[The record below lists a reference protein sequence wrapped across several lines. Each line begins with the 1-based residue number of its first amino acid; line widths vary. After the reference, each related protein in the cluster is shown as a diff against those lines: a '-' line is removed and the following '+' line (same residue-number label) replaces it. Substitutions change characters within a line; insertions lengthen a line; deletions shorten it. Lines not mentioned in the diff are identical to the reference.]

1 METEELEEVER
12 FHGKAANGLRKDS
25 PPQAISCLGL
35 VCEDDS
41 EASDHV
47 TEKEPQTCYIPIR
60 RNSKY
65 YRSIRHRNRGKG
77 RSSSEIQ
84 TERVE
89 GSLKNGNTRNELLN
103 KDQLLHLFHKGLSLH
118 VKPDMTAAE
127 EQWIQRLLPSYPGY
141 RGNRPD
147 SPSPATA
154 AESLRGGSSR
164 KSHRSPPEPLLQS
177 LPPPRMELLA
187 AALSAACALDH
198 EGSAESVAGARAPGS
213 ESPSMA
219 GQISIP
225 EESPVLSDCP
235 TAFPEALQ
243 MIHPMTA
250 DSWKNFIEQIGF
262 LYQEYRDKSTRQEI
276 ENRRLQ
282 DSQTDTEEC
291 LATVETSSET
301 EPTNTVENKAIPQ
314 INLLRN
320 TTSRFNLWQD
330 LPEVRS
336 SGVLNILQP
345 DEIKLQEAMFE
356 LVTSEASYYKSLN
369 LLVYHFMENERLKK
383 ILHPS
388 EAHILFSNVLDVMAV
403 SERFLLDLEKRVEE
417 NIVISDVC
425 DIVYQHTINHFSVY
439 VTYVSNQTY
448 QERTYKQVLQDKPAF
463 REVISQLELDP
474 KCKGLSFSS
483 FLILPFQRITRLKLL
498 VQNILKKVEEKS
510 EREITALDAH
520 KELETVVKACN
531 EGVRKMS
538 RTEQMISIQKKLE
551 FKIKSVP
558 IISHSRWLLK
568 QGELQQM
575 NGPKTSRTLR
585 TKKLFR
591 EIYLFLF
598 NDLLVLCRQIS
609 GDKYQ
614 VFDSASRGLLRVEEL
629 EDQGQSLANVFILRL
644 LENADDREVSYML
657 KAPTQSEMKR
667 WMILLA
673 PNRRTKFVSF
683 TSRLMDCPQVQCVH
697 PYVAQQPDELS
708 LELADVLNILE
719 KTDDGWIF
727 GERLHDQ
734 ERGWFPSSIGEE
746 IMNPKI
752 RSQNLKECFR
762 VHKSDDSQRRKV
774 GSRNRQ

>member
-1 METEELEEVER
+1 MDRHSGGAAGGLSAGGLWQGVPQQVLPEAGSVSEGEEES
-12 FHGKAANGLRKDS
+12 HTHYI
-25 PPQAISCLGL
+25 AI
-35 VCEDDS
+35 
-41 EASDHV
+41 
-47 TEKEPQTCYIPIR
+47 Q
-60 RNSKY
+60 RNSRY
-65 YRSIRHRNRGKG
+65 YRSMRL
-77 RSSSEIQ
+77 RSREKRK
-84 TERVE
+84 TTREANVGHAA
-89 GSLKNGNTRNELLN
+89 GSLKNDEP
-103 KDQLLHLFHKGLSLH
+103 
-118 VKPDMTAAE
+118 VK
-127 EQWIQRLLPSYPGY
+127 
-141 RGNRPD
+141 
-147 SPSPATA
+147 
-154 AESLRGGSSR
+154 
-164 KSHRSPPEPLLQS
+164 EPLTT
-177 LPPPRMELLA
+177 EV
-187 AALSAACALDH
+187 LSQK
-198 EGSAESVAGARAPGS
+198 GSAPPVNVDMRALEELWIRSSVHCYPFVQHNLLYCLLG
-213 ESPSMA
+213 
-219 GQISIP
+219 
-225 EESPVLSDCP
+225 L
-235 TAFPEALQ
+235 
-243 MIHPMTA
+243 
-250 DSWKNFIEQIGF
+250 

-276 ENRRLQ
+276 ETRRLQ
-282 DSQTDTEEC
+282 DSQTDPEEDS
-291 LATVETSSET
+291 ASEETPSET
-301 EPTNTVENKAIPQ
+301 EAASTTESKAAPQ
-314 INLLRN
+314 ISLLRN
-320 TTSRFNLWQD
+320 STSRFNLWQD
-330 LPEVRS
+330 LPEIRS
-336 SGVLNILQP
+336 SGVLSILQP

-369 LLVYHFMENERLKK
+369 LLVSHFMENERLKK
-383 ILHPS
+383 ILHQS

-403 SERFLLDLEKRVEE
+403 SERFLLDLEQRVEE

-425 DIVYQHTINHFSVY
+425 DIVYQHTVNHFSVY
-439 VTYVSNQTY
+439 ITYVSNQTY
-448 QERTYKQVLQDKPAF
+448 QERAYKQLLQDKPAF

-510 EREITALDAH
+510 ERETTALDAH

-598 NDLLVLCRQIS
+598 NDLLVICRQIP

-614 VFDSASRGLLRVEEL
+614 VFDSAPRGLLRVEEL

-657 KAPTQSEMKR
+657 KASSQSEMKR
-667 WMILLA
+667 WMISLA

-683 TSRLMDCPQVQCVH
+683 TSRLVDCPQIQCVH
-697 PYVAQQPDELS
+697 PYVAQEPDELS
-708 LELADVLNILE
+708 LELADVLNILD

-734 ERGWFPSSIGEE
+734 ERGWFPSSMGEE
-746 IMNPKI
+746 ILNPKI
-752 RSQNLKECFR
+752 RAQNLKECFR
-762 VHKSDDSQRRKV
+762 VHKSDDSQRRKL

>member
-1 METEELEEVER
+1 MSTP
-12 FHGKAANGLRKDS
+12 N
-25 PPQAISCLGL
+25 
-35 VCEDDS
+35 
-41 EASDHV
+41 
-47 TEKEPQTCYIPIR
+47 
-60 RNSKY
+60 
-65 YRSIRHRNRGKG
+65 
-77 RSSSEIQ
+77 
-84 TERVE
+84 
-89 GSLKNGNTRNELLN
+89 
-103 KDQLLHLFHKGLSLH
+103 
-118 VKPDMTAAE
+118 
-127 EQWIQRLLPSYPGY
+127 
-141 RGNRPD
+141 
-147 SPSPATA
+147 
-154 AESLRGGSSR
+154 
-164 KSHRSPPEPLLQS
+164 
-177 LPPPRMELLA
+177 
-187 AALSAACALDH
+187 
-198 EGSAESVAGARAPGS
+198 

-225 EESPVLSDCP
+225 EESPVLPDCP
-235 TAFPEALQ
+235 AAFPEALQ

-276 ENRRLQ
+276 EARRLQ

-301 EPTNTVENKAIPQ
+301 EQTNAVENKAIPQ
-314 INLLRN
+314 ISLLRN

-425 DIVYQHTINHFSVY
+425 DIVYLHTINHFSVY

-448 QERTYKQVLQDKPAF
+448 QERAYKQVLQDKPAF

-683 TSRLMDCPQVQCVH
+683 TSRLVDCPQVQCVH

-734 ERGWFPSSIGEE
+734 ERGWFPSSMGEE

-762 VHKSDDSQRRKV
+762 VHKSDDSQRRKM